1 MIVIIDNY
9 DSFTYNLAQ
18 YIGELGAEVQ
28 VHRNDAITPA
38 GVEALQPSHIV
49 ISPGP
54 GDPSDAGI
62 SCEVIRQLGPQ
73 IPTLGVCLGHQCIGE
88 VFGGKVVRAHRLMHG
103 KTSPIQHNGDSL
115 FKGVP
120 KPFEATRYHSLIV
133 ERESFPDDLEVTA
146 TTAEG
151 EIMALRHREHPIL
164 GVQFHPESVL
174 TPYGK
179 QILEN
184 FISNGNVKK
193 PNGSNREGAPLVAE
207 NRSSLLEIQAI
218 TRPVAVGKGLEIGGQ
233 SVVLMAGPC
242 SVESYEQ
249 TREVAAALR
258 DHGLKILRGGAFK
271 PRTSPHSFQ
280 GLGQEGL
287 EILRAVADEF
297 DLLVITEALAV
308 DHLPLVAEYADIVQI
323 GSRNMQNF
331 PLLWSAGECG
341 KPVLLKRGF
350 MSTISEWL
358 ASVEHITSRGNQQII
373 LCERGI
379 RTFETATRNTLD
391 TNAIAL
397 LKQTSPYPVIGDP
410 SHATGRADLVLPA
423 ARSALVAGADGLIVE
438 FHPRPTE
445 ALSDP
450 DQTLPLDSLG
460 YFAGEIRRLAA
471 AFGRDL
477 I

>member
-18 YIGELGAEVQ
+18 YFGELGAEVQ
-28 VHRNDAITPA
+28 VFRNNAVTPDE
-38 GVEALQPSHIV
+38 VESLRPSHIV

-62 SCEVIRQLGPQ
+62 SRDVIRQLGPQ

-88 VFGGKVVRAHRLMHG
+88 VYGGRVVRAPRLMHG
-103 KTSPIQHNGDSL
+103 KTSPIQHNGDPL
-115 FKGVP
+115 FKGIP
-120 KPFEATRYHSLIV
+120 EPFEATRYHSLIV
-133 ERESFPDDLEVTA
+133 EKESFPDVLKVTA

-151 EIMALRHREHPIL
+151 EIMALRHKEYPII

-179 QILEN
+179 LILKN
-184 FISNGNVKK
+184 FISNGEPQNG
-193 PNGSNREGAPLVAE
+193 NGSKNYGAT
-207 NRSSLLEIQAI
+207 IQPEKSESVLDI
-218 TRPVAVGKGLEIGGQ
+218 QSTTQQVAVGDGLAIGGK
-233 SVVLMAGPC
+233 SIVLMAGPC
-242 SVESYEQ
+242 SVENYEQ
-249 TREVAAALR
+249 TRDVAAAM
-258 DHGLKILRGGAFK
+258 HAQGLKVLRGGAYK

-280 GLGQEGL
+280 GLGHEGL
-287 EILRAVADEF
+287 EILRSVADEF
-297 DLLVITEALAV
+297 DLLIITEALAV

-331 PLLWSAGECG
+331 PLLWAAGDCG

-358 ASVEHITSRGNQQII
+358 ASVEHITSRGNHRII

-397 LKQTSPYPVIGDP
+397 LKQTSPYPIIGDP

-438 FHPRPTE
+438 FHPNPSE
-445 ALSDP
+445 ALSDA

-460 YFAGEIRRLAA
+460 YFSEEIRRLAG
-471 AFGRDL
+471 AFGRNV